1 MGELSYGLEG
11 KVVIVTGASR
21 GIGLKIAQTLI
32 EQNAK
37 VVICGRKEENLDNAK
52 NMLNAGENLLAVPAH
67 IAKEKDVERLFKETT
82 DYFGK
87 LDILINNAGMNIAT
101 KLVDTEPALWQKIID
116 SNLTGTFLCSRK
128 AGSIMRDQKKGKIV
142 TISSLAAKRA
152 APAMG
157 IYGIAKA
164 GIEMMTKVLALELA
178 PFNIQVNAV
187 APSMVKTDFSK
198 PFWSNKKMCEQILK
212 AVPLGKIADPM
223 EVVHPTL
230 FLCSEGASFITGQTI
245 MVDGGSSAV

>member
-1 MGELSYGLEG
+1 MGALSYDLEG
-11 KVVIVTGASR
+11 KVAIVTGGSR
-21 GIGLKIAQTLI
+21 GIGFKIAQTLI

-52 NMLNAGENLLAVPAH
+52 NVLNAGENLLAVPAH
-67 IAKEKDVERLFKETT
+67 MAKEEDVERLFKETA
-82 DYFGK
+82 DCFGK

-101 KLVDTEPALWQKIID
+101 SLVDTAPSLWQKIID
-116 SNLTGTFLCSRK
+116 SNLTGTFLCSKK
-128 AGSIMRDQKKGKIV
+128 AGSIMRDQKSGKIV

-198 PFWSNKKMCEQILK
+198 PFWSNEKMCKQILK